1 MENDFDPE
9 SLRALSPEEQRDQME
24 VWFRANFEDP
34 AERTPYESAEGGYIW
49 IWGGPYDA
57 EEELRAQFEGIV
69 EGEVIEDLAA
79 DLSGENPGWAPVS
92 RPEDYDHGLYEAVSA
107 NELARQT
114 LDGALVTIKALL
126 QVNVPGEH
134 GEAYRRLL
142 YANAITALE
151 TYLSDTF
158 INRVFA
164 DKALL
169 QTYIDSEP
177 KFKERKVPYRDVL
190 REAAKVEEAAK
201 QELLDVVWHN
211 VGKTKAMYE
220 DVLGIKLGDVGKI
233 ASAVQRRHD
242 IVHRNGRTKEG
253 SVITVSAHD
262 ILALINEVETL
273 ASRIEVK
280 LDYGFDDES
289 GNGTPAF

>member
-1 MENDFDPE
+1 MEDDFEPE
-9 SLRALSPEEQRDQME
+9 SLRALPPEEQRDQME

-57 EEELRAQFEGIV
+57 EEELRTQFEGIV
-69 EGEVIEDLAA
+69 PEEIIEDLAS

-114 LDGALVTIKALL
+114 LDGALATIKALL
-126 QVNVPGEH
+126 QVTVPGDH
-134 GEAYRRLL
+134 GESYRRLL

-164 DKALL
+164 DKGLL
-169 QTYIDSEP
+169 QAYIDSEP
-177 KFKERKVPYRDVL
+177 KFKERKVSYRDIL

-211 VGKTKAMYE
+211 IGKTKAMYD
-220 DVLGIKLGDVGKI
+220 DVLGVKLGDVGKI

-253 SVITVSAHD
+253 SVLTVSTDD
-262 ILALINEVETL
+262 IQGLIKEVERL

-280 LDYGFDDES
+280 LDYGFDDE
-289 GNGTPAF
+289 GGGDPPAF